1 MLLSIISENRKN
13 NMKKKKTIKIIIISI
28 VSVLVIGGGIILYLF
43 NMPHRD
49 VKNAST
55 DYQVEAS
62 VLVTE
67 YLNDAAKA
75 NEKYLDEEGDSK
87 IFEVSGVISE
97 ITIDG
102 NNQTVVLLKN
112 KSEKAGVS
120 CTFTEE
126 TNKEAQNLKV
136 GQKTTIKGVIR
147 AGATYDSDL
156 EMYEHVIIEK
166 ASIVK

>member
-1 MLLSIISENRKN
+1 
-13 NMKKKKTIKIIIISI
+13 MKKKKTIKIIIISI
-28 VSVLVIGGGIILYLF
+28 ISIVVIGGGIILYLF

-49 VKNAST
+49 VKNATT

-75 NEKYLDEEGDSK
+75 DKKYLDEEGDSK

-112 KSEKAGVS
+112 KSDKAGVS
-120 CTFTEE
+120 CTFTSE
-126 TNKEAQNLKV
+126 TNKEAQTLKV
-136 GQKTTIKGVIR
+136 GQSTRIKGVIR
-147 AGATYDSDL
+147 AGATYDADL
-156 EMYEHVIIEK
+156 EMFENVIIEK
-166 ASIVK
+166 ASLVK